1 MIHRLFIIL
10 LLLCGLARAEDIL
23 HPSIAF
29 KPGVRAVDAQTLEV
43 RFEIAKG
50 YYLYR
55 DKFRFAAEPLSVQ
68 LGTARLPKGKEKMD
82 ENFGLVEVYYKEVV
96 IRLPVERNSSGPLPL
111 KLSVSSQGC
120 ADAGVC
126 FPPQKQELSLVLP
139 DPATIAATAASE
151 TSGTVTGD
159 ESGRITQL
167 LKNAGLWLVV
177 ASFFGFGLLLALTPC
192 VFPMIP
198 ILSGIIVGAGRNG
211 HGVSHARGFA
221 LSLAYVLGMACT
233 YAAVGVA
240 AGLSGTLFSSALQ
253 TPWVLG
259 AFAMVFVILSFSMFG
274 FYEIQLP
281 SFLQSKVSEEAAHLK
296 GGSLPGV
303 AVMGALSA
311 LIAGPCVAAPL
322 AGALLYIGQTGDAL
336 LGGLALFFLA
346 LGMGVPLLA
355 LGLSAGTLLPKSGPW
370 MEAVKKAF
378 GFILLATALR
388 LVSPFIPLAVQMAG
402 WALLLVVPAILLRA
416 IDPLPAQAKTGQR
429 VWKAFGVILLLSGV
443 AMLVGAF
450 SGARDPWQ
458 PLSGLRGTSQA
469 EASHGL
475 PFERIRSLAE
485 LDARLQATNKPVMLD
500 FYADWC
506 VSCKEMERFTFSD
519 ARVRQALSGW
529 TLLQADVTANSEDDK
544 ALLARFNLYGP
555 PGILFFDKHGQA
567 QEGVRVV
574 GFQNVADFL
583 ATLAHL
589 Q

>member
-1 MIHRLFIIL
+1 MIHRLFITL
-10 LLLCGLARAEDIL
+10 LLLCSLAQAEDIL

-29 KPGVRAVDAQTLEV
+29 KPSVRAVDGQTLEV
-43 RFEIAKG
+43 RFAIAKG

-68 LGTARLPKGKEKMD
+68 LGTPGLPKGKEKMD
-82 ENFGLVEVYYKEVV
+82 ENFGQVAVYYKEVV

-126 FPPQKQELSLVLP
+126 FPPQKQVLAVELP
-139 DPATIAATAASE
+139 DPATTAAAD
-151 TSGTVTGD
+151 VPKQAAGD

-253 TPWVLG
+253 NPWVLG
-259 AFAMVFVILSFSMFG
+259 AFAMIFVILSFSMFG

-296 GGSLPGV
+296 GGSLPAV

-311 LIAGPCVAAPL
+311 LIVGPCVAAPL

-378 GFILLATALR
+378 GFILLATALW
-388 LVSPFIPLAVQMAG
+388 LVSPFIPVAGQMAG
-402 WALLLVVPAILLRA
+402 WALLLVIPAILLRA

-450 SGARDPWQ
+450 SGASDPLQ
-458 PLSGLRGTSQA
+458 PLSGLRGEGKPGAGQA
-469 EASHGL
+469 L

-485 LDARLQATNKPVMLD
+485 LDARLKATNEPVMLD

-519 ARVRQALSGW
+519 PRVRQALSGW

-544 ALLARFNLYGP
+544 ALLARFNLFGP

>member
-1 MIHRLFIIL
+1 MMHRLFITL
-10 LLLCGLARAEDIL
+10 LLLCSLAQAEDIL

-29 KPGVRAVDAQTLEV
+29 KPSVRPVDGQTLEV

-55 DKFRFAAEPLSVQ
+55 DKFRFAAEPPTIQ
-68 LGTARLPKGKEKMD
+68 LGTPGLPKGKDKMD
-82 ENFGLVEVYYKEVV
+82 ENFGQVEVYYKEVV

-111 KLSVSSQGC
+111 KLSISSQGC

-126 FPPQKQELSLVLP
+126 FPPQKQVLAVTLP
-139 DPATIAATAASE
+139 DPATSATTAAAD
-151 TSGTVTGD
+151 VPRQATGD

-221 LSLAYVLGMACT
+221 LSLAYVLGMAST

-240 AGLSGTLFSSALQ
+240 AGLSGTLFSAALQ
-253 TPWVLG
+253 NQWVLG
-259 AFAMVFVILSFSMFG
+259 TFALVFVILSFSMFG

-281 SFLQSKVSEEAAHLK
+281 SFLQSKVSEEAAQIK

-311 LIAGPCVAAPL
+311 LIVGPCVAAPL

-336 LGGLALFFLA
+336 LGGLALFSLA

-378 GFILLATALR
+378 GFILLATALW
-388 LVSPFIPLAVQMAG
+388 LLSPFIPVAAQLFG
-402 WALLLVVPAILLRA
+402 WALLLVIPAILLRA

-429 VWKAFGVILLLSGV
+429 VWKAIGVILLLSGA

-450 SGARDPWQ
+450 SGASDPLQ
-458 PLSGLRGTSQA
+458 PLSGLRGASQA
-469 EASHGL
+469 GASHTL

-485 LDARLQATNKPVMLD
+485 LDARLKTANKPVMLD

-506 VSCKEMERFTFSD
+506 VSCKEMERFTFAD
-519 ARVRQALSGW
+519 PRVQQALSGW
-529 TLLQADVTANSEDDK
+529 TLLQADVTANNDDDK
-544 ALLARFNLYGP
+544 ALLARFDLFGP
-555 PGILFFDKHGQA
+555 PGILFFDQHGQA
-567 QEGVRVV
+567 REGVRIV
-574 GFQNVADFL
+574 GFQSAADFL